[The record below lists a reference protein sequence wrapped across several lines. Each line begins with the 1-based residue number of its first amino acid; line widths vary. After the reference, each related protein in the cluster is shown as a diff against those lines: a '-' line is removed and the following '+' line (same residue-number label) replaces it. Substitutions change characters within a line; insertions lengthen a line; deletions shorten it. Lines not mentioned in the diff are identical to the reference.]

1 MSPVGFVTFASRVDA
16 ETAKQELTVTN
27 ENPKDFMTLSSS
39 LSIREFD
46 LILIYLP
53 HFDWNLRNR
62 ILKFKNPNI
71 PPKIHLQLQP
81 NNTFKFHVS
90 APFSIR
96 SFIVKAFCSEE
107 LGAAFFP
114 TEAWGQPLTFD
125 LGPAGLH
132 HPALLHTALHG
143 PPMVGFFL

>member
-1 MSPVGFVTFASRVDA
+1 MNF
-16 ETAKQELTVTN
+16 
-27 ENPKDFMTLSSS
+27 SSS

-71 PPKIHLQLQP
+71 PAKIHLLLRP

-90 APFSIR
+90 SFFSIR
-96 SFIVKAFCSEE
+96 SFIVKEFSSEE

-143 PPMVGFFL
+143 PPMVGFFPWILHLTIEKLANFLRMYYLSGWADRVYMCM